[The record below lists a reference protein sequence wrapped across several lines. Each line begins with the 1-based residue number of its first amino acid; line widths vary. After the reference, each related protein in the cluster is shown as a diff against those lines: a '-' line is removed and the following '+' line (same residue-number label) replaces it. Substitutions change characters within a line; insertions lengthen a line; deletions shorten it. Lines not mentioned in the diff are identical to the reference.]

1 MDKEKYK
8 EELEKKYA
16 GVLKRHTPGSK
27 MYLKLWA
34 GLTEI
39 HWKELVQMGKKAD
52 PIEKGIA
59 LQIQRDALREWI
71 DYCIAH
77 GIKYE

>member
-1 MDKEKYK
+1 MDKESYK
-8 EELEKKYA
+8 ENLEKKYSR
-16 GVLKRHTPGSK
+16 LLRKHDPGTEN
-27 MYLKLWA
+27 YLKLWA

-59 LQIQRDALREWI
+59 LQIQRDALRAWI